1 MLRSRAVGAARWIGL
16 AGGPELAGEV
26 VVVSPHLDDA
36 AFSLGASISRAARR
50 GARVTVIT
58 VLGGKLDSDAPA
70 GDWDARAGFATEGEA
85 ARRRRA
91 EDASAFELLGARRV
105 LLPYSDN
112 QYERGGTDDE
122 IRNAVVDAARSGLV
136 LLPGFPLE
144 HDDHRW
150 VHELLRSSF
159 GPARTGF
166 YVEQPYAVWAA
177 QPPPAGWQPLRAGA
191 IDRRRKRAA
200 CRAYA
205 TQLELLEQ
213 PLGPMVRYELRQGG
227 EAASLP

>member
-1 MLRSRAVGAARWIGL
+1 MLRSRAVGAARWMGL
-16 AGGPELAGEV
+16 AGGPELAGDV

-36 AFSLGASISRAARR
+36 AFSLGAALSRAARR
-50 GARVTVIT
+50 GARVAVLT
-58 VLGGKLDSDAPA
+58 VLAGKLGSDAPA
-70 GDWDARAGFATEGEA
+70 GGWDSRSGFATEGEA

-91 EDASAFELLGARRV
+91 EDERACSLLGARQV
-105 LLPYSDN
+105 LLPYGDN

-122 IRNAVVDAARSGLV
+122 IRNAVVDAAPSGLV
-136 LLPGFPLE
+136 LLPGFPLD

-166 YVEQPYAVWAA
+166 YIEQPYALWAA

-191 IDRRRKRAA
+191 ADRRRKRAA
-200 CRAYA
+200 CLAYA
-205 TQLELLEQ
+205 SQLELLEQ
-213 PLGPMVRYELRQGG
+213 PLKPMFRYELRQGG